1 MSFIIQHFAPL
12 ALLWVLIVIFTGSRD
27 STQSYREALLCACGL
42 AAISM
47 IFAWMVP
54 MPVKLLRYP
63 AQVVAL
69 FFLVDRICECSRAV
83 TWRIVIWYVVITVGF
98 ALLFSLV
105 ADILKQPVDW
115 QPSR

>member
-1 MSFIIQHFAPL
+1 MYFIIQHFLPL
-12 ALLWVLIVIFTGSRD
+12 LPLWVLIVIFTGSRD
-27 STQSYREALLCACGL
+27 SDQSYREALLCACGL

-47 IFAWMVP
+47 IFVWAVP
-54 MPVKLLRYP
+54 MPYKLLRYP
-63 AQVVAL
+63 VQVVAL

-83 TWRIVIWYVVITVGF
+83 TWRILIWYVVLTVGF